1 MAEEVS
7 TELRLDFLEAR
18 LRAQEVVLQCLCK
31 AIATLDGRSAH
42 AVAVAIEVAEL
53 EQMET
58 AGENDEVARL
68 LRRFRQQFEEPQFE
82 PDGGG

>member
-1 MAEEVS
+1 MAEDVS
-7 TELRLDFLEAR
+7 TELRLDLLEGR

-53 EQMET
+53 EQMES
-58 AGENDEVARL
+58 AGETDEVARL

-82 PDGGG
+82 PDGRG